1 MLGFDPRSFIIIS
14 AVLGLLCAFVFFA
27 LRRSFP
33 RDIQGLTHWAWA
45 CLIMVPAAFLFML
58 RGSLPVFWSSFVANM
73 LVVAGIMLMYFSVAR
88 FADRPA
94 SPRRLAAVLM
104 LLAALLAWPTFVV
117 DDYRLR
123 VIVVSTMNT
132 WLFAASAWTI
142 LQMKSKHFAERLTM
156 AAFLFAASISGVRC
170 GAAVFQLGVIDPV
183 RDISTVQHVYL
194 ATFAVSIITLSLGF
208 LLMVNRRLHDRL
220 QYAAMHDHLTGVF
233 RREAVLEAVG
243 REMTRTL
250 RYGQPL
256 ALLMIDLDN
265 FKVINDDFGHQTGD
279 KVIVDFSRK
288 AQQALRTHDV
298 MGRYGGEE
306 FIVLLPNTSWDGAY
320 IVADR
325 IRTLSGQRHL
335 ESLPPY
341 TVSIG
346 IATLQGRQEDI
357 DALVRKADEAL
368 FAAKRGGKNR
378 IEVRL

>member
-33 RDIQGLTHWAWA
+33 QDIQGLTHWAWG

-58 RGSLPVFWSSFVANM
+58 RGSLPVFWSSFIANV
-73 LVVAGIMLMYFSVAR
+73 LVVAGIMLMYVSVVR
-88 FADRPA
+88 FAGRPA
-94 SPRRLAAVLM
+94 FPWRLAAVLIVM
-104 LLAALLAWPTFVV
+104 AAILAWPTFFA

-123 VIVVSTMNT
+123 VIVVSATNT
-132 WLFAASAWTI
+132 WLFTACAWVI
-142 LQMKSKHFAERLTM
+142 LKLKPKHFAERLTM
-156 AAFLFAASISGVRC
+156 GTFFFTALISGVRC
-170 GAAVFQLGVIDPV
+170 SAAVFQANVIDPIS
-183 RDISTVQHVYL
+183 DISALQHVYL
-194 ATFAVSIITLSLGF
+194 ATFAVSIVTLSLGF
-208 LLMVNRRLHDRL
+208 LLMVNRRLQDKL

-233 RREAVLEAVG
+233 RREAVLEAVD

-279 KVIVDFSRK
+279 RVIVDFSRK
-288 AQQALRTHDV
+288 AQQALRSHDV

-320 IVADR
+320 VVADR

-335 ESLPPY
+335 ESLPAY